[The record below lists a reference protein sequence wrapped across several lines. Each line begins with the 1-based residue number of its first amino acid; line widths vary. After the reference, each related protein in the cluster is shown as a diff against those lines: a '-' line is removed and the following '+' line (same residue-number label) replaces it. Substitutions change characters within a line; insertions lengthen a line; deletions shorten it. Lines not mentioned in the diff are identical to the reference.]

1 MVRLTN
7 HTNLKNKITDADI
20 IKILMGNGRRTFVE
34 IAKDLEVTETAIRKR
49 VKRMEN
55 EGIIQG
61 YTVEINPRKLGYG
74 IKAIIGIDTTP
85 QRYISTIQKL
95 KRDTDIL
102 RIYSSNGDHMI
113 MLECW
118 FKDDDEL
125 ASFISKI
132 ESIEGITDICP
143 AILTD
148 IIK

>member
-1 MVRLTN
+1 MVRLSN
-7 HTNLKNKITDADI
+7 HTNLKNKITDLDI
-20 IKILMGNGRRTFVE
+20 IKILINDGRRTFVE
-34 IAKDLEVTETAIRKR
+34 IAKELEVTETAIRKR

-55 EGIIQG
+55 EGIIEG

-74 IKAIIGIDTTP
+74 IKALIGIDTTP

-95 KRDTDIL
+95 KRDSDIL

-118 FKDDDEL
+118 FEDDDKL
-125 ASFISKI
+125 ASFMSKI
-132 ESIEGITDICP
+132 ETIDGITDICP

>member
-1 MVRLTN
+1 MVRLSN
-7 HTNLKNKITDADI
+7 HLNLKNKIADVDI
-20 IKILMGNGRRTFVE
+20 IKILIDDGRRTFVE

-49 VKRMEN
+49 VRRMEN

-85 QRYISTIQKL
+85 QKYISTIQKL
-95 KRDTDIL
+95 KRDADIL
-102 RIYSSNGDHMI
+102 RIYSSSGDHMI

-118 FKDDDEL
+118 FENDDEL
-125 ASFISKI
+125 ASFMSKI
-132 ESIEGITDICP
+132 ETMDGITDLCP
-143 AILTD
+143 AIITD

>member
-1 MVRLTN
+1 MVRLSN
-7 HTNLKNKITDADI
+7 HTNLKNKITDVDI
-20 IKILMGNGRRTFVE
+20 IKILINDGRRTFVE
-34 IAKDLEVTETAIRKR
+34 IAKELEVTETAIRKR

-55 EGIIQG
+55 EGIIEG

-74 IKAIIGIDTTP
+74 IKVLIGIDTTP

-95 KRDTDIL
+95 KRDSDIL

-118 FKDDDEL
+118 FEDDDKL
-125 ASFISKI
+125 ASFMSKI
-132 ESIEGITDICP
+132 ETIDGITDICP

>member
-1 MVRLTN
+1 MV
-7 HTNLKNKITDADI
+7 D
-20 IKILMGNGRRTFVE
+20 GRRTFVE

-49 VKRMEN
+49 VKRMEK
-55 EGIIQG
+55 EGIIEG
-61 YTVEINPRKLGYG
+61 YTVKINPRKLGYG
-74 IKAIIGIDTTP
+74 IKTLIGIDTTP

-95 KRDTDIL
+95 KRDSDIL

-118 FKDDDEL
+118 FEDDDKL
-125 ASFISKI
+125 ASFMSKI
-132 ESIEGITDICP
+132 ETIDGITDICP